1 MELFKNVR
9 LKIGKRML
17 SNKLSRTKRKV
28 FYSNI
33 SLVKNIGIVWD
44 ASKPEEFQ
52 ALSRFHQKM
61 NERSIEIDILGYF
74 PGKELPNQ
82 YTAIRY
88 LTCLRKKDINFF
100 YHPLSN
106 DSSKFMS
113 KKFDILI
120 DINFKNLFPLQ
131 YISTMSDANLKTG
144 LYDSESTE
152 LPFDL
157 MMEIKKPVDID
168 IYLDLIMHY
177 LEIINSGTSK
187 N

>member
-17 SNKLSRTKRKV
+17 ANKVSRTKRKV

-33 SLVKNIGIVWD
+33 GLVKKIGIVWD

-61 NERSIEIDILGYF
+61 NDRSIEIDILGYF

-100 YHPLSN
+100 YQPQSG
-106 DSSKFMS
+106 DSSNFLA

-120 DINFKNLFPLQ
+120 DINFKNIFPLQ
-131 YISTMSDANLKTG
+131 YISTMSDASLKTG
-144 LYDSESTE
+144 LYDSESKE

-157 MMEIKKPVDID
+157 MMEIKKPVDIEN
-168 IYLDLIMHY
+168 YLGQIMQY
-177 LEIINSGTSK
+177 LEIINSGTAK